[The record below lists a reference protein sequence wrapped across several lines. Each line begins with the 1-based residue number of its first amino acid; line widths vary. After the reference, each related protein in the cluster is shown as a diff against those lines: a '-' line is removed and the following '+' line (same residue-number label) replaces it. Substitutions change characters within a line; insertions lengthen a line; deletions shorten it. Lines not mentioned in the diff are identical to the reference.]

1 MQNVWKK
8 RWRLISSVVF
18 AVLALVLLIAAVQ
31 TSNSKVCKGIN
42 IEVYGASNNFFVD
55 PKHVKEVLN
64 GSEELEG
71 QMLEEINLAVLEDRL
86 KKDKWIE
93 NAELFFDKH
102 QVLQVVVEEKVP
114 VARVFTTAGS
124 SFYID
129 SACRKLP
136 LSKTY
141 SARVPM
147 FTGFPSDRD
156 RLSKPDSA
164 LLASVKQLA
173 VFVNEDEFWKAQ
185 VAQVDITPAGFEVI
199 PTIGNHTVVLGKG
212 EDYQQKF
219 DRLFSFYKQVWT
231 KVGLNAYE
239 KIDVQYN
246 GQVVATRKGAA
257 SQVVDTTAARQALE
271 TLIENAKLR
280 REEALANAKT
290 SVRSGE
296 AREERPAATRAVST
310 AKNEKKQET
319 KSNSVE
325 EKRVPKAVMGR
336 RGNEER

>member
-1 MQNVWKK
+1 MQHVWKK
-8 RWRLISSVVF
+8 RWRLISSVAF
-18 AVLALVLLIAAVQ
+18 AVVALVVLIAAVK
-31 TSNSKVCKGIN
+31 TNNSKVCKGIN

-71 QMLEEINLAVLEDRL
+71 QRLEDINLAVLEDRL

-93 NAELFFDKH
+93 NAELFFDKQ

-156 RLSKPDSA
+156 KLARPDSA

-173 VFVNEDEFWKAQ
+173 MFINEDDFWKAQ

-199 PTIGNHTVVLGKG
+199 PTIGNHIVVLGKG
-212 EDYQQKF
+212 EDYHQKF
-219 DRLFSFYKQVWT
+219 DRIFSFYKQVWT

-239 KIDVQYN
+239 KIDVQYK
-246 GQVVATRKGAA
+246 GQVVVTRNGATPKA
-257 SQVVDTTAARQALE
+257 VDTTAARQALE
-271 TLIENAKLR
+271 TLIEDAKRR
-280 REEALANAKT
+280 REEAVANAKT
-290 SVRSGE
+290 NVRSGE
-296 AREERPAATRAVST
+296 VKESRPAISRTVSNGNN
-310 AKNEKKQET
+310 KKEEKKA
-319 KSNSVE
+319 SSVE
-325 EKRVPKAVMGR
+325 EKRVPKAVMER
-336 RGNEER
+336 RDK